1 MKKTYLFLL
10 SFLIGAILLAFVI
23 KTVGWQE
30 IRKSLLIF
38 TGFKGLLIFLLT
50 FLWILITNWKWKE
63 ILKARGVEIGFL
75 DLFKPFLAGFSIL
88 YLFPTFVLGGEFLRG
103 YILKKKHS
111 VSWAKGMASVFIDRI
126 LDWTTNLGI
135 VFLGMGFFLSK
146 TGILPQKIGMA
157 VGFTFFIWLIFI
169 LFFYMM
175 VFRKES
181 IARLLFR
188 IFKLKNLHV
197 GLLNMEGEIFDFF
210 NIKKSSLWKILGI
223 ALLEEVILLLR
234 IYLLLIFLGKEIS
247 FLVALSI
254 SGFYYLSTM
263 IPIPA
268 SLGIQDGIQAFAFGA
283 LGLGASVGTAFTLI
297 IRATELAVALIGIV
311 ILFRLGIKLFEDS
324 LFKEETKEFSE

>member
-1 MKKTYLFLL
+1 M
-10 SFLIGAILLAFVI
+10 SFLIGALLLAFVI
-23 KTVGWQE
+23 KVVGWYE

-38 TGFKGLLIFLLT
+38 TGFKGLVIFLLT
-50 FLWILITNWKWKE
+50 FLWILINNWKWKE
-63 ILKARGVEIGFL
+63 ILKTRGAEIGFF

-103 YILKKKHS
+103 YILKKKYS

-126 LDWTTNLGI
+126 VDWTTNLGI

-146 TGILPQKIGMA
+146 TGILPQKIGIA

-169 LFFYMM
+169 LFFYIM

-181 IARLLFR
+181 IARLFFR
-188 IFKLKNLHV
+188 IFKLGNMHV
-197 GLLNMEGEIFDFF
+197 GLLNMEREIFGFF
-210 NIKKSSLWKILGI
+210 NVKKSSFWKILGI
-223 ALLEEVILLLR
+223 AILEEVILLLR
-234 IYLLLIFLGKEIS
+234 IYILLIFLGKEIS

-268 SLGIQDGIQAFAFGA
+268 SLGIQDGLQAFAFGA
-283 LGLGASVGTAFTLI
+283 LGLGSGVGTAFTLI
-297 IRATELAVALIGIV
+297 IRATEFTIALIGIV
-311 ILFRLGIKLFEDS
+311 ILFRLGIKLFEDT